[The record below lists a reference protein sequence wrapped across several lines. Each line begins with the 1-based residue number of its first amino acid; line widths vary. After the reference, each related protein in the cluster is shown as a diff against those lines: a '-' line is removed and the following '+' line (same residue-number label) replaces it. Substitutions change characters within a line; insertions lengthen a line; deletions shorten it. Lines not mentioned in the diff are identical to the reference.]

1 MTGRCIL
8 YDGVMSDRVNRHRL
22 TPIVLAVLAV
32 VALSVS
38 AATLDVVREKPG
50 PESSDGTGVGGD
62 GTTFDSGETALADSS
77 SSGSVVVTL
86 LRLFFGVVVCL
97 GFISLVVRLYQSGW
111 RSMIPVIVAAVGCV
125 LVMVA
130 LYYLLTLDPSQESQN
145 GLFGNES
152 LSLPS
157 GSPLSSGD
165 GALAVSDALFALDAP
180 VVLFVVLVLAVIVGL
195 LVLSR
200 TTGNSLPAHRT
211 DGSTTNDTDQTDIDA
226 VGAAAGRAADS
237 LDADETLSNAI
248 YRAWGDMTTHLDLS
262 RETSTPREFAQA
274 AVAAGMSREDVE
286 KLTHLF
292 ETTRYGEQAASE
304 EREQRARTAL
314 RRIEREYAPEESK
327 EEDAR

>member
-1 MTGRCIL
+1 
-8 YDGVMSDRVNRHRL
+8 MSDRVNRHRL

-38 AATLDVVREKPG
+38 AATLDVVQENPG
-50 PESSDGTGVGGD
+50 PESSDDTGMGGD
-62 GTTFDSGETALADSS
+62 GSTFDSGETALADSS

-111 RSMIPVIVAAVGCV
+111 RSVISVVVAAVGCV

-130 LYYLLTLDPSQESQN
+130 LYYLLTPNPSQESQN

-152 LSLPS
+152 LPS
-157 GSPLSSGD
+157 GSPLSSGG
-165 GALAVSDALFALDAP
+165 GALAVSDAPFALDAP
-180 VVLFVVLVLAVIVGL
+180 VVLFVVLVLAVIVGA

-200 TTGNSLPAHRT
+200 TTGNSLPEHRT
-211 DGSTTNDTDQTDIDA
+211 GGSTTNDTDQTNIEA
-226 VGAAAGRAADS
+226 VGAAAGHAADGI
-237 LDADETLSNAI
+237 DADETLSNAI
-248 YRAWGDMTTHLDLS
+248 YRAWGDMTTHLNIP
-262 RETSTPREFAQA
+262 RETSTPGEFARA

-286 KLTHLF
+286 ELTHLF
-292 ETTRYGEQAASE
+292 ETTRYGEQAVTE

-314 RRIEREYAPEESK
+314 RRIEQEYAPEGDE
-327 EEDAR
+327 R